1 MSLWYL
7 RPVPEARPIYS
18 DEQQALI
25 DDPCKALLV
34 AAPAGAGKTRVL
46 VGKAQQLM
54 ESGVPSDR
62 LCILTFTKKSA
73 QDIKLRLANEL
84 YSAAEQVVCHTFHAF
99 ALECLRVDSGSL
111 ALGTDFSV
119 LSPAK
124 ASQLLGR
131 VVADLSPDANLSD
144 GDAFKLYRELSASI
158 NRNESIEDRLERL
171 PFVVSGEDVAPWLD
185 AYVET
190 KLSMRVLDY
199 DDLLF
204 MFTFLLE
211 TEVQYRQRFSER
223 FVHVLVDEYQ
233 DVNDLQARMIAL
245 LSSHHGRIFAI
256 GDHAQSIYGFRGAN
270 VRHFRSFVQAYPGA
284 QIRHLHTNYRSTQ
297 TIVQAAETLLRQ
309 DQYFAGRSVQSAREV
324 GEPIA
329 LVGCETV
336 ESEAGFIASEI
347 EDLMSRGVAPSQIA
361 VLVRLKHQA
370 QQIELM
376 LKARGVPLNVKVGR
390 SFMDRPHVKGALALI
405 RLTQEPNHAPSWL
418 HLFGY
423 VKGFGPVLSARACQF
438 VLGETDT
445 VGSSDQSRRARRFEQ
460 SVLEGLERFK
470 KRPEDLFKVWSG
482 LTAIDDADCSDE
494 VDQDLSGLARLW
506 VTQTHFTGLTDE
518 LNFMNGIDELGEV
531 ESERVTLLSI
541 HQSKGLE
548 WHSVFVPGVNE
559 GTVPVFSAARHKDGL
574 EEERRLLYVAATR
587 ARDRL
592 YICCKAESADS
603 LSQLGTH
610 KSRFVEVLLQDDP
623 SLFEGVWVSGQ
634 CQ

>member
-1 MSLWYL
+1 MSLWSP
-7 RPVPEARPIYS
+7 RPVPEAQLVYS

-25 DDPCKALLV
+25 DDPCNALLV

-46 VGKAQQLM
+46 VGKAQQLI
-54 ESGVPSDR
+54 ESGIPSDR

-73 QDIKLRLANEL
+73 QDIKLRLAAEL
-84 YSAAEQVVCHTFHAF
+84 DSAAEQVVCHTFHAF
-99 ALECLRVDSGSL
+99 ALECLRIDSGSL
-111 ALGTDFSV
+111 ALGADFSV
-119 LSPAK
+119 LSPTK

-131 VVADLSPDANLSD
+131 VIADLSPNTHLSD

-158 NRNESIEDRLERL
+158 NRNESIDGRLKRL
-171 PFVVSGEDVAPWLD
+171 PFVVSSHDVASWLD

-190 KLSMRVLDY
+190 KLSMRALDY

-211 TEVQYRQRFSER
+211 TEVQYRHRFSER

-270 VRHFRSFVQAYPGA
+270 IRHFRSFAQAYPGA
-284 QIRHLHTNYRSTQ
+284 QMRQLHTNYRSTQ
-297 TIVQAAETLLRQ
+297 IIVQAAERLLRQ

-329 LVGCETV
+329 LVGCETM

-347 EDLMSRGVAPSQIA
+347 EALILRGVPPSEIA
-361 VLVRLKHQA
+361 ILVRLKHQA
-370 QQIELM
+370 QQIELI
-376 LKARGVPLNVKVGR
+376 LKTRGVPLNVKVGR
-390 SFMDRPHVKGALALI
+390 SFMERPHVKGALALI
-405 RLTQEPNHAPSWL
+405 RLSQEPNHAPSWV
-418 HLFGY
+418 HLLSY
-423 VKGFGPVLSARACQF
+423 VKGFGPVLSTRACKF
-438 VLGETDT
+438 ILGETDT
-445 VGSSDQSRRARRFEQ
+445 VGTSDQSRRAKHFEQ
-460 SVLEGLERFK
+460 TVLEGIELFK
-470 KRPEDLFKVWSG
+470 HNPGELFKVWSG
-482 LTAIDDADCSDE
+482 LTAFDDEGRIHE
-494 VDQDLSGLARLW
+494 VEQDLSGLARLW
-506 VTQTHFTGLTDE
+506 ATQSNFTGLTDQ
-518 LNFMNGIDELGEV
+518 LNFMNGMDELGEAQ
-531 ESERVTLLSI
+531 SQRVTLLSI

-559 GTVPVFSAARHKDGL
+559 GTVPVFGAARHEDGL

-623 SLFEGVWVSGQ
+623 SLFEGVWVSG
-634 CQ
+634 